1 MAYRNPI
8 IQQWLG
14 LNMDEDEQKYRMGMM
29 ENVRSPA
36 DFGQARPSPHG
47 RGQYAAQDRPVVD
60 LANMPGLTLAQGQPQ
75 YANLMNIR
83 SRLPRRYL
91 G

>member
-1 MAYRNPI
+1 MAVSKSAQDQMKRDRLFAT
-8 IQQWLG
+8 QQLFK
-14 LNMDEDEQKYRMGMM
+14 M
-29 ENVRSPA
+29 A
-36 DFGQARPSPHG
+36 GQGGPFPSQEARPG
-47 RGQYAAQDRPVVD
+47 RYGVTQYAAQDRPVVD